1 MALSASHF
9 KRLATAGVLIAA
21 IVVCLVIGGLAHYA
35 LVGSATLIGLWE
47 FYGLFSLPLHARLG
61 GIVLYGLML
70 VASYFFTP
78 MAGFIV
84 ALSSFWFVNIAY
96 TFICGEE
103 LKPEV
108 PSRYST
114 HLVMPTGLVYV
125 GCSILTFLIMTPA
138 EAALVIVLT
147 AVSDT
152 AAYYAGSFIGGPK
165 IWPSISP
172 KKTWAGSL
180 ASVVGTALAALV
192 AGMIFGKHLPGMA
205 GLHWSILPVLGAAL
219 AIAAQLGD
227 FFESAIKR
235 TVGVKDASN
244 LLPGHGGL
252 LDRIDGLLLAAP
264 MYVTLCYALP
274 KILAIFGSAA

>member
-1 MALSASHF
+1 MALSASHI
-9 KRLATAGVLIAA
+9 KRLATAGVLIAVLA
-21 IVVCLVIGGLAHYA
+21 VCLVIGGIAYYA
-35 LVGSATLIGLWE
+35 LVGAATLIGLWE

-61 GIVLYGLML
+61 GIVLYVLML
-70 VASYFFTP
+70 AVTYFFTP

-84 ALSSFWFVNIAY
+84 ALSSFWVVNVAY

-103 LKPEV
+103 LQPDV

-138 EAALVIVLT
+138 EAALVVALA

-152 AAYYAGSFIGGPK
+152 AAYYAGSYIGGPK

-192 AGMIFGKHLPGMA
+192 AGMVFGKLLPGMA
-205 GLHWSILPVLGAAL
+205 GLHWSLLPVLGAAL

-235 TVGVKDASN
+235 TVGVKDAGN

-264 MYVTLCYALP
+264 VYVILCYALP
-274 KILAIFGSAA
+274 KVFALFGSAA